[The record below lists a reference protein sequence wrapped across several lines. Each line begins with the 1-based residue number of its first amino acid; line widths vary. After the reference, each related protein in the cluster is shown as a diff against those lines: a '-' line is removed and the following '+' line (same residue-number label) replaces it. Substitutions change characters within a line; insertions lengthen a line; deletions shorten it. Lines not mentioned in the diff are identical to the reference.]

1 MADERGTE
9 PSVPRGTDEENPV
22 IDTTSS
28 KPLREAKIEE
38 PDEKES
44 QKDPFARE
52 VTDRDFKQPRP
63 GFEDRLIEPT

>member
-44 QKDPFARE
+44 QEEERVAPG
-52 VTDRDFKQPRP
+52 TNDRNFKEPRP
-63 GFEDRLIEPT
+63 GFDGLVEPT

>member
-22 IDTTSS
+22 IDATSS

-38 PDEKES
+38 PGEKES
-44 QKDPFARE
+44 RDERFAPGTSERN
-52 VTDRDFKQPRP
+52 FKSPRP
-63 GFEDRLIEPT
+63 GFDGLAEPT

>member
-38 PDEKES
+38 PDEKELE
-44 QKDPFARE
+44 DERFAPG
-52 VTDRDFKQPRP
+52 TADRNFKEPRP
-63 GFEDRLIEPT
+63 GFEGLV

>member
-9 PSVPRGTDEENPV
+9 PSVPRGTDEENPA

-38 PDEKES
+38 PDEEELQGERFPPDTSERKFKE
-44 QKDPFARE
+44 
-52 VTDRDFKQPRP
+52 PRP
-63 GFEDRLIEPT
+63 GFDGLVEPT

>member
-9 PSVPRGTDEENPV
+9 PSVPRRTDEENPV

-44 QKDPFARE
+44 QEEDPFARE
-52 VTDRDFKQPRP
+52 ITDRDFKTPRP
-63 GFEDRLIEPT
+63 GFDGLVEPQ